1 MCWAVHYVN
10 GSWHAPHSRGAAHFF
25 FLDVGPPAFEG
36 RVNIRALIANFYMCY
51 KITVLYL

>member
-1 MCWAVHYVN
+1 MHLIAE
-10 GSWHAPHSRGAAHFF
+10 GPRIFF